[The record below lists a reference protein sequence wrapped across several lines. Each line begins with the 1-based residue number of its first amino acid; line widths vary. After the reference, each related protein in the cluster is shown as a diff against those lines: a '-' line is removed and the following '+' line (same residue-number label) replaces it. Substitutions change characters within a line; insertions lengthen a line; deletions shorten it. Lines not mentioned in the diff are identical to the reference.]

1 MSRPEERDSLPFPIA
16 GDPPA
21 NSEGV
26 SPMRRLFACVAVLA
40 AAGFASAADEIKL
53 ADFKVKAKGEAP
65 ADLVGHNE
73 GEGKLF
79 FYVVGTA
86 TAEVEVKADGTYEF
100 SVEMSGDKGEKD
112 LPKVRVA
119 LGGKDVEKEFL
130 LKQAEAKVYKFKG
143 ELKKGKN
150 TVEIEFL
157 NDTYK
162 ENEYDCNL
170 YVHSVKYE
178 ASKPDEKKEEKK
190 DK

>member
-1 MSRPEERDSLPFPIA
+1 
-16 GDPPA
+16 
-21 NSEGV
+21 
-26 SPMRRLFACVAVLA
+26 MRKLFACLA
-40 AAGFASAADEIKL
+40 LLSAAGLVTASDEIKL
-53 ADFKVKAKGEAP
+53 ADFKLKAKDGGAEA
-65 ADLVGHNE
+65 VGLND

-86 TAEVEVKADGTYEF
+86 TAEVEVKADGVYAF
-100 SVEMSGDKGEKD
+100 SVEMSGDRGEKD
-112 LPKVRVA
+112 LPKVKVT
-119 LGGKDVEKEFL
+119 LGGKEIEKEFL
-130 LKQAEAKVYKFKG
+130 LKQAEPKVYTFKA

-157 NDTYK
+157 NDSYK

-178 ASKPDEKKEEKK
+178 PAKADAKKEEKK

>member
-1 MSRPEERDSLPFPIA
+1 MSWPAEAGLISAPAAGSPI
-16 GDPPA
+16 

-26 SPMRRLFACVAVLA
+26 SPMRKLFACVAVLC
-40 AAGFASAADEIKL
+40 AAGFAVAADEVKL
-53 ADFKVKAKGEAP
+53 ADFKFTPAGEGLGLN
-65 ADLVGHNE
+65 D

-100 SVEMSGDKGEKD
+100 SVELSGDRGEKD
-112 LPKVRVA
+112 LPKVKVS
-119 LGGKDVEKEFL
+119 LGGQVVEKEFL
-130 LKQAEAKVYKFKG
+130 LPQAEAKVYKFKG

-150 TVEIEFL
+150 KIDIEFL
-157 NDTYK
+157 NDSYK

-170 YVHSVKYE
+170 YVHSVKFE
-178 ASKPDEKKEEKK
+178 AAKPDEKKEEKK